1 MTNKKN
7 CSFFAFY
14 SADENQ
20 KGKLNYISLK
30 FLCLTLYMIGFCYV
44 FLYNSFESVSLEIY
58 KNCNIYQRNLVE
70 EKRNKTSYKKKY
82 LKNKKEDIDKTEGNV
97 NDLKCNELC
106 LEENKHSIN
115 NDLGKSNKENESNI
129 STCDINYNDVSKNLT
144 ETELR
149 EVLNSFKEC
158 PPKEDLRNIWNHTI
172 GVAKEGFYNVQKD
185 LKGSIQKYLDND
197 IDSGIYERGNKIYLY
212 ASMWHECISEFHKTV
227 ATEELEYSKKFFS
240 LINGKHTLD
249 DILNFIYSFLEHIE
263 ILKNELHGKYQK
275 KLSQKISQISN
286 ERK

>member
-30 FLCLTLYMIGFCYV
+30 FLCLTLYMIGFYYV
-44 FLYNSFESVSLEIY
+44 FLYNSFESASLEIF
-58 KNCNIYQRNLVE
+58 KNCNIYKRNLVE
-70 EKRNKTSYKKKY
+70 IEKNKTSYRKKY
-82 LKNKKEDIDKTEGNV
+82 LKHKKDDIDKTEGNV

-106 LEENKHSIN
+106 LEENKNSIN

-129 STCDINYNDVSKNLT
+129 SICDINYSDISKNLT

-158 PPKEDLRNIWNHTI
+158 PPKEDLRIIWSHTL

-197 IDSGIYERGNKIYLY
+197 IDSGFCDGDIKIYLY
-212 ASMWHECISEFHKTV
+212 ASMWDECISEFHKTV

-249 DILNFIYSFLEHIE
+249 DILNFIYS
-263 ILKNELHGKYQK
+263 
-275 KLSQKISQISN
+275 
-286 ERK
+286 

>member
-1 MTNKKN
+1 
-7 CSFFAFY
+7 
-14 SADENQ
+14 
-20 KGKLNYISLK
+20 
-30 FLCLTLYMIGFCYV
+30 
-44 FLYNSFESVSLEIY
+44 NSFESVSLEIF

-70 EKRNKTSYKKKY
+70 VEKNKTSKRKKY
-82 LKNKKEDIDKTEGNV
+82 LKHKKEDIDKTEDNV

-158 PPKEDLRNIWNHTI
+158 PPKEDLRNIWHHTV

-197 IDSGIYERGNKIYLY
+197 IYVGKYEGYKNIYLY
-212 ASMWHECISEFHKTV
+212 ERMWGECISRLYETIL
-227 ATEELEYSKKFFS
+227 TEELHYSRKFFS

-263 ILKNELHGKYQK
+263 ILKNELHGKHK
-275 KLSQKISQISN
+275 KEFSEKISQNSN
-286 ERK
+286 KKK

>member
-30 FLCLTLYMIGFCYV
+30 FLCLSLYMIGFYYV
-44 FLYNSFESVSLEIY
+44 FLCNSFESVSLEIF
-58 KNCNIYQRNLVE
+58 KNCNIYKRNLVQV
-70 EKRNKTSYKKKY
+70 EKNKTSKRKKY
-82 LKNKKEDIDKTEGNV
+82 LKHKKEDIDKTKANA

-115 NDLGKSNKENESNI
+115 NDIGKSNKENECNI
-129 STCDINYNDVSKNLT
+129 STCHINYNDISKNLT

-149 EVLNSFKEC
+149 EVLKSFKEC
-158 PPKEDLRNIWNHTI
+158 PPKENLRNIWNHTI
-172 GVAKEGFYNVQKD
+172 GLAKEGFYNQLKD

-197 IDSGIYERGNKIYLY
+197 IYVGVHEDDDKIYLY
-212 ASMWHECISEFHKTV
+212 ERMWNEYISRFYETIIN
-227 ATEELEYSKKFFS
+227 EEK
-240 LINGKHTLD
+240 
-249 DILNFIYSFLEHIE
+249 
-263 ILKNELHGKYQK
+263 
-275 KLSQKISQISN
+275 
-286 ERK
+286 